1 MTHLIVDMGNTS
13 VKVALMREGE
23 AVARA
28 TADDFS
34 TALLEQIPGPIDRAI
49 VSSTRG
55 DGRAVA
61 ETLKQMGIPTLLFTP
76 STPVPIEIGYLTP
89 ETLGRDRVAAAVGA
103 VDRYPEDDLL
113 IIDCG
118 TAVTVDRVE
127 RLPDGGHR
135 FVGGFI
141 SPGAWLRFRA
151 LNDYTAALPLLG
163 PEGWEEEASDAPGR
177 TTAEAVK
184 RGVMTGLQMEI
195 EGHIETARRKNQKI
209 RVIFTGGEA
218 KYFVKRI
225 KNTIFANRDLVFA
238 GLDRIL
244 AYNLK

>member
-13 VKVALMREGE
+13 VKVALLREGE

-34 TALLEQIPGPIDRAI
+34 AALLDRIPGPVDRAI
-49 VSSTRG
+49 VSSTRS
-55 DGRAVA
+55 DGRSAA
-61 ETLKQMGIPTLLFTP
+61 EALEQMGIPTLRFTP

-103 VDRYPEDDLL
+103 ADRYPEDDLL

-127 RLPDGGHR
+127 RLPGGGHR

-184 RGVMTGLQMEI
+184 RGVMAGLQMEI
-195 EGHIETARRKNQKI
+195 EGHIETSRQKNQKI

-225 KNTIFANRDLVFA
+225 KNTIFANRDLVFH

>member
-34 TALLEQIPGPIDRAI
+34 TALLERIPEPVDRAI

-55 DGRAVA
+55 DGRTAA
-61 ETLKQMGIPTLLFTP
+61 EALERMGIPTLRFTP

-103 VDRYPEDDLL
+103 ADRYPEDDLL

-127 RLPDGGHR
+127 RRPNGGHR

-163 PEGWEEEASDAPGR
+163 PEGWEEEASNAPGR

-195 EGHIETARRKNQKI
+195 EGHIETSRQKNQKI

-225 KNTIFANRDLVFA
+225 KNTIFANRDLVFQ

>member
-34 TALLEQIPGPIDRAI
+34 TALLERIPGPIDRAI
-49 VSSTRG
+49 VSSTRD
-55 DGRAVA
+55 DGRMAA
-61 ETLKQMGIPTLLFTP
+61 EALERVGIPTLRFTP

-103 VDRYPEDDLL
+103 ADRYPEDDLL

-127 RLPDGGHR
+127 RRTDGGHR
-135 FVGGFI
+135 FAGGFI

-151 LNDYTAALPLLG
+151 LNDYTAALPLIG

-195 EGHIETARRKNQKI
+195 EGHIEISRRKNQKI

-225 KNTIFANRDLVFA
+225 KNTIFANRDLVFE

>member
-13 VKVALMREGE
+13 VKVARMRQGE
-23 AVARA
+23 VVARA

-34 TALLEQIPGPIDRAI
+34 PSLLEGCPEPIERAI

-55 DGRAVA
+55 EAREVVA
-61 ETLKQMGIPTLLFTP
+61 ALEERGIRTLCFTP
-76 STPVPIEIGYLTP
+76 ATPVPIEIGYLTP

-103 VDRYPEDDLL
+103 ASCYPGEDLL

-127 RLPDGGHR
+127 RLPEGGHR
-135 FVGGFI
+135 FAGGFI

-163 PEGWEEEASDAPGR
+163 PEGWEEEASPLPGR
-177 TTAEAVK
+177 TTEEAIK

-195 EGHIETARRKNQKI
+195 EGHIEASRQKNQKI

-218 KYFVKRI
+218 KFFVKRI
-225 KNTIFANRDLVFA
+225 KNTIFANRDLVLY

>member
-28 TADDFS
+28 AADDFS
-34 TALLEQIPGPIDRAI
+34 TALLERIPGPVDRAI

-55 DGRAVA
+55 DGRSVTEAL
-61 ETLKQMGIPTLLFTP
+61 EQLGIPTLRFTP

-103 VDRYPEDDLL
+103 ADRYPEDDLL

-127 RLPDGGHR
+127 RRPDGRHR

-163 PEGWEEEASDAPGR
+163 PEGWEEEASGAPGR

-184 RGVMTGLQMEI
+184 RGVMAGLQMEI
-195 EGHIETARRKNQKI
+195 EGHIEISRRKNQKI

-225 KNTIFANRDLVFA
+225 KNTIFANRDLVLW

>member
-23 AVARA
+23 AVAHA

-34 TALLEQIPGPIDRAI
+34 TALLERIPGPVDRAI
-49 VSSTRG
+49 VCSTRG
-55 DGRAVA
+55 DGCGVTEAL
-61 ETLKQMGIPTLLFTP
+61 EQLGIPTLRFTP

-103 VDRYPEDDLL
+103 AYRYPEDDLL

-118 TAVTVDRVE
+118 TAMTVDRVE
-127 RLPDGGHR
+127 RLTSGGHR

-184 RGVMTGLQMEI
+184 RGVMAGLQMEI
-195 EGHIETARRKNQKI
+195 EGHIEAARQKNQKI

-225 KNTIFANRDLVFA
+225 KNTIFANRDLVFW